1 MRILISG
8 STGLVGEELISA
20 LKREGHEILRLV
32 RRNGSFDEV
41 QIGWNPAKGLLH
53 PEGKSKLENLDAVF
67 NLAGE
72 SIASGLWT
80 EAKKQRIH
88 DSRVV
93 GTKNLST
100 LLASLEHPPKVL
112 VSASAVGF
120 YGSQGD
126 TSLSEV
132 SSCGSGFLAHVA
144 RDWELATEPAAAKGI
159 RVVYPRFGVILSPK
173 GGSLKAMLWPFRL
186 GLAGNLGNGKQYF
199 PWVALSDVVNALIHV
214 MKHNELR
221 GPVNV
226 VAPQDITNA
235 QFTDAMRKALIPSF
249 LPMHY
254 WTPPAPALAV
264 QALLGEMG
272 KSLLLASQR
281 VEPLRLE
288 GSGFVFQYSKI
299 KEALAAL
306 V

>member
-1 MRILISG
+1 MRILVSG

-32 RRNGSFDEV
+32 RRNGGFDEA
-41 QIGWNPAKGLLH
+41 QIAWDPAKGLLH
-53 PEGKSKLENLDAVF
+53 AEDKAKLERLDAVF

-72 SIASGLWT
+72 SIASGCWT

-93 GTKNLST
+93 GTRHLSA
-100 LLASLEHPPKVL
+100 LLASLENPPKVL

-120 YGSQGD
+120 YGNQGSE
-126 TSLSEV
+126 SLSEV
-132 SSCGSGFLAHVA
+132 SSCGSDFLAHVA
-144 RDWELATEPAAAKGI
+144 RDWEAATDVASAKGI
-159 RVVYPRFGVILSPK
+159 RVVHTRFGVILSPK
-173 GGSLKAMLWPFRL
+173 GGSLKAMMLPFRL
-186 GLAGNLGNGKQYF
+186 GLAGNLGNGRQYF
-199 PWVALSDVVNALIHV
+199 PWVALPDVVNALIHV
-214 MKHNELR
+214 MKHDELR

-235 QFTDAMRKALIPSF
+235 QFTDAMRKALIPGF

-254 WTPPAPALAV
+254 WTPPAPSLAI

-272 KSLLLASQR
+272 TSLLLTSQR

-288 GSGFVFQYSKI
+288 GSGFVFQYPKI
-299 KEALAAL
+299 KEALTAL